1 MVTSSGQGVSGLGFS
16 QTLVLDK
23 CLPERFHFN
32 PIDDDDDGWE
42 SVYTQDLFQN
52 WHNFA
57 DKNNISDYAQNKV
70 WRKRWVPPSHNR
82 SVSKIPLLPTRAQP
96 EVVQTI
102 LENLH
107 ADAPGISSR
116 RFFLKG

>member
-1 MVTSSGQGVSGLGFS
+1 MVRARVSGLGFS

-23 CLPERFHFN
+23 CLPEGFHFN
-32 PIDDDDDGWE
+32 PIGDDDDGWE

-52 WHNFA
+52 LHNFE

-82 SVSKIPLLPTRAQP
+82 SVSKIPLFHQGAARGSTNNS
-96 EVVQTI
+96 
-102 LENLH
+102 ENH
-107 ADAPGISSR
+107 AGSS
-116 RFFLKG
+116 FLLKSRSS

>member
-1 MVTSSGQGVSGLGFS
+1 MVIRKRGIRAGVS
-16 QTLVLDK
+16 QTLVSDK
-23 CLPERFHFN
+23 CLLEGFHSN
-32 PIDDDDDGWE
+32 PIDDDDNGWE
-42 SVYTQDLFQN
+42 SDHRHITSVYTQDLFQN
-52 WHNFA
+52 WHNFE

-102 LENLH
+102 LRIKQVLLF
-107 ADAPGISSR
+107 S
-116 RFFLKG
+116 